1 MNMNIDKLKKAEF
14 DFMARYPQGF
24 KNPEMIEM
32 GKKHKMSKLVDFAQ
46 KEFASDALE
55 DIEVSVENM
64 IKMVQRSSMVS
75 VFEKP
80 KYRDAVRSMTLDDKE
95 HLVDSLYEL
104 LHGDEAAGFHKM
116 LDILTRY
123 KLAKW
128 TLITVFRCY
137 YYPNTDFLFK
147 PTTVKNI
154 IKHFELEDLIY
165 KPRPSYDF
173 FIRYR
178 DEINSMKDMVDE
190 SVAVNGAAFCGFL
203 MMAME
208 MGQSSN

>member
-1 MNMNIDKLKKAEF
+1 MNIDKLKKAEA
-14 DFMARYPQGF
+14 DFLVRYPEGF
-24 KNPEMIEM
+24 ETPEMKEM
-32 GKKHKMSKLVDFAQ
+32 GKKHKMDKLIDFAQ
-46 KEFASDALE
+46 KEFAPECLE
-55 DIEVSVENM
+55 DIETSAENM

-80 KYRDAVRSMTLDDKE
+80 KFRDTVRSMTLDDKE

-116 LDILTRY
+116 LDILTNY

-128 TLITVFRCY
+128 TLMTVYRCY
-137 YYPNTDFLFK
+137 YYPDTDFLYK

-154 IKHFELEDLIY
+154 IKHFEIEDLVY

-173 FIRYR
+173 FYRYR
-178 DEINSMKDMVDE
+178 EVINKMKSLVDP
-190 SVAVNGAAFCGFL
+190 SLTVNGAAFNGFL

-208 MGQSSN
+208 QFNH